1 MRQRVINVATMSITA
16 VNTATA
22 IAALRLLPESHGE
35 PFDDVVVS
43 VL

>member
-1 MRQRVINVATMSITA
+1 MINVATSIKIIH
-16 VNTATA
+16 TATA
-22 IAALRLLPESHGE
+22 IAAIAPALRPLPELLGE